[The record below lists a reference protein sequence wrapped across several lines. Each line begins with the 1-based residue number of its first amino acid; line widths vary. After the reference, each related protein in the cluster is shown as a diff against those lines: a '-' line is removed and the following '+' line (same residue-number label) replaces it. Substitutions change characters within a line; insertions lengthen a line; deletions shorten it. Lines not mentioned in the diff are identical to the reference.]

1 MNTSKSAPANRPG
14 LAAILLVAGV
24 LALPALA
31 AEEQP
36 PPAGTAPAP
45 KGAPAERLDQLV
57 APIALYPDPLL
68 MQILMA
74 STYPLEIVQAERWIK
89 ERPKLRG
96 EELDK
101 ALEAQTW
108 DASVESLTH
117 FPDVLGRMSKNLDWT
132 SELGDVF
139 LAQQAD
145 VLDAIQRMRRK
156 ANQAGKL
163 ESTKQQQVVVEKEI
177 IKIVP
182 ADPQIV
188 YVPTYVPQAVYGPPA
203 YPPPYPAMYAYPPGY
218 VATTSLLSF
227 GAGMAVGAAISGG
240 CDWGSHQVNVYNNY
254 GGGGGGGGNKNNN
267 NVNIDNSKTFNQ
279 ANVNKQN
286 VNKQQWQHNPEHRRG
301 VSYQNQQ
308 VSQRYAGKGSQGQ
321 QTRDQARGYDRSANA
336 AAQTRPATGAA
347 AQTRPATNAGAQTRP
362 ATNAAAQTRPAT
374 GTATRPSSNDATARG
389 AQGKQ
394 APPTTRQSSRPATQQ
409 TASRG
414 AGGGG
419 RQDAFGGQGNGSAE
433 RSASARGASSRGSA
447 SSGSTRQ
454 SGGGGGRPSG
464 GSQQRGG
471 GGGSRGGG
479 GGGRRR

>member
-254 GGGGGGGGNKNNN
+254 GGGGGGGGGGNKNNN

-279 ANVNKQN
+279 ANVNKQ
-286 VNKQQWQHNPEHRRG
+286 KWEHNPEHRRG

>member
-240 CDWGSHQVNVYNNY
+240 CDWGRHEVNVYNNY
-254 GGGGGGGGNKNNN
+254 GGGGGGGGGGNKNNN

-279 ANVNKQN
+279 ANVNKQ
-286 VNKQQWQHNPEHRRG
+286 KWEHNPKHRRG

-347 AQTRPATNAGAQTRP
+347 AQTRPATGA
-362 ATNAAAQTRPAT
+362 
-374 GTATRPSSNDATARG
+374 ATRPSGNDATARG

-433 RSASARGASSRGSA
+433 RSASARGASSRGST

>member
-240 CDWGSHQVNVYNNY
+240 CDWGSHEVNVYNNY
-254 GGGGGGGGNKNNN
+254 GGGGGGGGGGNKNNN

-279 ANVNKQN
+279 ANVNKQ
-286 VNKQQWQHNPEHRRG
+286 KWEHNPEHRRG

>member
-45 KGAPAERLDQLV
+45 KAIAAERLDQLV

-227 GAGMAVGAAISGG
+227 GAGMAVGAPISGG
-240 CDWGSHQVNVYNNY
+240 CDLGSHQVNAYNNY
-254 GGGGGGGGNKNNN
+254 GGGGGGGAGR
-267 NVNIDNSKTFNQ
+267 
-279 ANVNKQN
+279 
-286 VNKQQWQHNPEHRRG
+286 HRARQPRPPG
-301 VSYQNQQ
+301 PGK
-308 VSQRYAGKGSQGQ
+308 RYARQMEG
-321 QTRDQARGYDRSANA
+321 ARRVARSALAPDPGQTTRAVTDARSRRDAVRA
-336 AAQTRPATGAA
+336 AEEAR
-347 AQTRPATNAGAQTRP
+347 
-362 ATNAAAQTRPAT
+362 
-374 GTATRPSSNDATARG
+374 RPSADTGRAARG
-389 AQGKQ
+389 APRARA
-394 APPTTRQSSRPATQQ
+394 APRA
-409 TASRG
+409 
-414 AGGGG
+414 
-419 RQDAFGGQGNGSAE
+419 
-433 RSASARGASSRGSA
+433 
-447 SSGSTRQ
+447 
-454 SGGGGGRPSG
+454 
-464 GSQQRGG
+464 
-471 GGGSRGGG
+471 
-479 GGGRRR
+479 

>member
-254 GGGGGGGGNKNNN
+254 GGGGGGGGGGNKNNN

-279 ANVNKQN
+279 ANVNKQ
-286 VNKQQWQHNPEHRRG
+286 KWEHNPEHRRG

-454 SGGGGGRPSG
+454 SGGSGGRPSG

>member
-1 MNTSKSAPANRPG
+1 
-14 LAAILLVAGV
+14 
-24 LALPALA
+24 
-31 AEEQP
+31 
-36 PPAGTAPAP
+36 
-45 KGAPAERLDQLV
+45 
-57 APIALYPDPLL
+57 
-68 MQILMA
+68 
-74 STYPLEIVQAERWIK
+74 
-89 ERPKLRG
+89 
-96 EELDK
+96 
-101 ALEAQTW
+101 
-108 DASVESLTH
+108 
-117 FPDVLGRMSKNLDWT
+117 
-132 SELGDVF
+132 
-139 LAQQAD
+139 

-240 CDWGSHQVNVYNNY
+240 CDWGSHEVNVYNNS
-254 GGGGGGGGNKNNN
+254 GGGGGGGNKNNN

-279 ANVNKQN
+279 ANVNKQ
-286 VNKQQWQHNPEHRRG
+286 KWEHNPKHRRG

-336 AAQTRPATGAA
+336 AAQTRPATG
-347 AQTRPATNAGAQTRP
+347 
-362 ATNAAAQTRPAT
+362 
-374 GTATRPSSNDATARG
+374 TATRPSGNDATARG

-394 APPTTRQSSRPATQQ
+394 ARPTTREASRPATQQ

-419 RQDAFGGQGNGSAE
+419 RPDAFGGYGNGSAE

-447 SSGSTRQ
+447 SSGSAGRS
-454 SGGGGGRPSG
+454 SGGASRPSG
-464 GSQQRGG
+464 GSRQGGG
-471 GGGSRGGG
+471 GGGSGRSGGS
-479 GGGRRR
+479 GRRR

>member
-45 KGAPAERLDQLV
+45 KAAPAERLDQLV

-96 EELDK
+96 AELDK

-240 CDWGSHQVNVYNNY
+240 CDWGSHEVNVYNNY
-254 GGGGGGGGNKNNN
+254 GGGGGGGGGGNKNNN

-279 ANVNKQN
+279 ANVNKQ
-286 VNKQQWQHNPEHRRG
+286 KWQHNPEHRRG

-347 AQTRPATNAGAQTRP
+347 AQTRPAT
-362 ATNAAAQTRPAT
+362 
-374 GTATRPSSNDATARG
+374 GTATRPSGNDATARG

>member
-45 KGAPAERLDQLV
+45 KGAPAERLDQL
-57 APIALYPDPLL
+57 
-68 MQILMA
+68 
-74 STYPLEIVQAERWIK
+74 ERWIK

-96 EELDK
+96 AELDK

-163 ESTKQQQVVVEKEI
+163 ESTKQQQVVVEKEV

-240 CDWGSHQVNVYNNY
+240 CDWGSHEVNVYNNS
-254 GGGGGGGGNKNNN
+254 GGGGGGGNKNHN

-279 ANVNKQN
+279 ANVNKQ
-286 VNKQQWQHNPEHRRG
+286 KWEHNPEHRRG
-301 VSYQNQQ
+301 VSY
-308 VSQRYAGKGSQGQ
+308 
-321 QTRDQARGYDRSANA
+321 
-336 AAQTRPATGAA
+336 
-347 AQTRPATNAGAQTRP
+347 
-362 ATNAAAQTRPAT
+362 
-374 GTATRPSSNDATARG
+374 
-389 AQGKQ
+389 
-394 APPTTRQSSRPATQQ
+394 
-409 TASRG
+409 
-414 AGGGG
+414 
-419 RQDAFGGQGNGSAE
+419 
-433 RSASARGASSRGSA
+433 
-447 SSGSTRQ
+447 
-454 SGGGGGRPSG
+454 
-464 GSQQRGG
+464 
-471 GGGSRGGG
+471 
-479 GGGRRR
+479 

>member
-96 EELDK
+96 AELDK

-240 CDWGSHQVNVYNNY
+240 CDWGSHEVNVYNNS
-254 GGGGGGGGNKNNN
+254 GGGGGGGNKNNN

-279 ANVNKQN
+279 ANVNKQ
-286 VNKQQWQHNPEHRRG
+286 KWEHNPEHRRG

-308 VSQRYAGKGSQGQ
+308 VSQRYAGKGSQRQ

-336 AAQTRPATGAA
+336 AAQTRPATG
-347 AQTRPATNAGAQTRP
+347 
-362 ATNAAAQTRPAT
+362 
-374 GTATRPSSNDATARG
+374 TATRPSGTDPAARG

-447 SSGSTRQ
+447 SSGSAGRS
-454 SGGGGGRPSG
+454 SGGGSRPSG
-464 GSQQRGG
+464 GSRQGGG
-471 GGGSRGGG
+471 GGGSGRSGGS
-479 GGGRRR
+479 GRRR

>member
-1 MNTSKSAPANRPG
+1 MNSSKSAPANRPG

-117 FPDVLGRMSKNLDWT
+117 FPDVLGRMSKNVDWT

-163 ESTKQQQVVVEKEI
+163 ESTKQQQVVVEKEV

-240 CDWGSHQVNVYNNY
+240 CDWGSHEVNVYNNY
-254 GGGGGGGGNKNNN
+254 GGGGGGGGGGNKNNN

-279 ANVNKQN
+279 ANVNKQ
-286 VNKQQWQHNPEHRRG
+286 KWEHNPKHRRG

-347 AQTRPATNAGAQTRP
+347 ARPPGNGA
-362 ATNAAAQTRPAT
+362 
-374 GTATRPSSNDATARG
+374 SARG

-394 APPTTRQSSRPATQQ
+394 ARPTTREASRPATQQ

-419 RQDAFGGQGNGSAE
+419 RPDAFGGYGNGSAE

-447 SSGSTRQ
+447 SSGSAGRS
-454 SGGGGGRPSG
+454 SGGGSRPSG
-464 GSQQRGG
+464 GSRQGGG
-471 GGGSRGGG
+471 GGGSGRSGGS
-479 GGGRRR
+479 GRRR

>member
-1 MNTSKSAPANRPG
+1 MNMSKSAPANRPG
-14 LAAILLVAGV
+14 LPAILLVAGL
-24 LALPALA
+24 LALPAFA

-45 KGAPAERLDQLV
+45 KAIPAERLDQLV

-74 STYPLEIVQAERWIK
+74 STYPLEIVQAARWIK
-89 ERPKLRG
+89 ERSGLRG
-96 EELDK
+96 AELDK
-101 ALEAQTW
+101 ALEEKTW

-132 SELGDVF
+132 SELGDAF

-145 VLDAIQRMRRK
+145 MLDAIQRMRKK

-163 ESTKQQQVVVEKEI
+163 ASTKEQQVVVEKEV

-188 YVPTYVPQAVYGPPA
+188 YVPTYVPQAVYGPPTV
-203 YPPPYPAMYAYPPGY
+203 PPPYPAMYAYPPGY
-218 VATTSLLSF
+218 VATASVLSF

-240 CDWGSHQVNVYNNY
+240 CDWDNHDVNVYHHD
-254 GGGGGGGGNKNNN
+254 GGGGGNNSNNSN
-267 NVNIDNSKTFNQ
+267 NTVNIDNSKTINQANANQ
-279 ANVNKQN
+279 ANVNKAN
-286 VNKQQWQHNPEHRRG
+286 VNKQTWQHNPEHRRG

-308 VSQRYAGKGSQGQ
+308 VSQHDAANGAQGQ
-321 QTRDQARGYDRSANA
+321 QARDQARGYDRSANA

-347 AQTRPATNAGAQTRP
+347 AQTRPAT
-362 ATNAAAQTRPAT
+362 
-374 GTATRPSSNDATARG
+374 GTATRPSGNDATARG

-394 APPTTRQSSRPATQQ
+394 APPTAREPSRPSTQQ

-414 AGGGG
+414 ASGS
-419 RQDAFGGQGNGSAE
+419 DAFGGYGNGSAE
-433 RSASARGASSRGSA
+433 RSASARGTSSRSSASAGSA
-447 SSGSTRQ
+447 GRSS
-454 SGGGGGRPSG
+454 GGGGRPSG
-464 GSQQRGG
+464 GSPQGGG
-471 GGGSRGGG
+471 GGGSGRSG

>member
-57 APIALYPDPLL
+57 APIALYPDALL

-254 GGGGGGGGNKNNN
+254 GGGGGGGGGGNKNNN

-279 ANVNKQN
+279 ANVNKQ
-286 VNKQQWQHNPEHRRG
+286 KWEHNPEHRRG

-308 VSQRYAGKGSQGQ
+308 GSQRYAGKGSQGQ

-454 SGGGGGRPSG
+454 SGGSGGRPSG

>member
-163 ESTKQQQVVVEKEI
+163 ESTKQQQVVVEKEV

-182 ADPQIV
+182 ADPQII

-240 CDWGSHQVNVYNNY
+240 CDWGSHEVNVYNNS
-254 GGGGGGGGNKNNN
+254 GGGGGGGNKNNN

-279 ANVNKQN
+279 ANVNKQ
-286 VNKQQWQHNPEHRRG
+286 KWEHNPEHRRG

-336 AAQTRPATGAA
+336 AAQTRPATG
-347 AQTRPATNAGAQTRP
+347 
-362 ATNAAAQTRPAT
+362 
-374 GTATRPSSNDATARG
+374 TATRPSGTDAAARG

-394 APPTTRQSSRPATQQ
+394 APPKTRQSSRPATQQ

-433 RSASARGASSRGSA
+433 RSASARGASSRGST

>member
-45 KGAPAERLDQLV
+45 KAAPAERLDQLV

-96 EELDK
+96 AELDK

-240 CDWGSHQVNVYNNY
+240 CDWGSHEVNVYNNY
-254 GGGGGGGGNKNNN
+254 GGGGGGGGGGNKNNN

-279 ANVNKQN
+279 ANVNKQ
-286 VNKQQWQHNPEHRRG
+286 KWQHNPEHRRG

-336 AAQTRPATGAA
+336 A
-347 AQTRPATNAGAQTRP
+347 AQTRP

>member
-163 ESTKQQQVVVEKEI
+163 ESTKQQQVVVEKEV

-240 CDWGSHQVNVYNNY
+240 CDWGSHEVNVYNNS
-254 GGGGGGGGNKNNN
+254 GGGGGGGNKNNN

-279 ANVNKQN
+279 ANVNKQ
-286 VNKQQWQHNPEHRRG
+286 KWEHNPEHRRG

-336 AAQTRPATGAA
+336 AAQTRPATG
-347 AQTRPATNAGAQTRP
+347 
-362 ATNAAAQTRPAT
+362 
-374 GTATRPSSNDATARG
+374 TATRPSGNDATARG

-394 APPTTRQSSRPATQQ
+394 ARPTTREASRPATQQ

-447 SSGSTRQ
+447 SSGSAGRS
-454 SGGGGGRPSG
+454 SGGGSRPSG
-464 GSQQRGG
+464 GSRQGGG
-471 GGGSRGGG
+471 GGGSGRSGGS
-479 GGGRRR
+479 GRRR

>member
-240 CDWGSHQVNVYNNY
+240 CDWGSHEVNVYNNS

-279 ANVNKQN
+279 ANVNKQ
-286 VNKQQWQHNPEHRRG
+286 KWEHNPKHRRG

-347 AQTRPATNAGAQTRP
+347 AQTRPATGA
-362 ATNAAAQTRPAT
+362 
-374 GTATRPSSNDATARG
+374 ATRPSGNDATARG

-433 RSASARGASSRGSA
+433 RSASARGASSRGST

>member
-254 GGGGGGGGNKNNN
+254 GGGGGGGGGGNKNNN

-279 ANVNKQN
+279 ANVNKQ
-286 VNKQQWQHNPEHRRG
+286 KWEHNPEHRRG

-321 QTRDQARGYDRSANA
+321 QTRDQARGYDRSAN
-336 AAQTRPATGAA
+336 AA